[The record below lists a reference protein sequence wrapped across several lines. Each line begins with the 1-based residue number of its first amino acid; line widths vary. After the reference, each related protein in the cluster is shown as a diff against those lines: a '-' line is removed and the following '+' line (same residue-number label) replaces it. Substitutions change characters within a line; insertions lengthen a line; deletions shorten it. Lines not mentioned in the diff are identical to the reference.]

1 MTFSDSPMTF
11 DQAVEPLVRAYI
23 GIGSNLADPWNQVKR
38 AIAELDEIPDCCCVK
53 HSSLYRSRPLGPTD
67 QPDFVNAV
75 AAVDT
80 TLSAQRLLE
89 ILHEIERRHG
99 RVRGAQQW
107 GPRTLDLDLL
117 VYGSACIVSE
127 SLTVP
132 HPGVVQRDFVLHPLY
147 EIEPD
152 MQVPGHGP
160 IAGYLSRCVD
170 HGLERLGNPV

>member
-1 MTFSDSPMTF
+1 MNLPNSHMTF

-23 GIGSNLADPWNQVKR
+23 GIGSNMSDPWGQVR
-38 AIAELDEIPDCCCVK
+38 QAIAELDEIPHCCCVK
-53 HSSLYRSRPLGPTD
+53 HSSLYRSRPLGPAD

-89 ILHEIERRHG
+89 LLHDIEWRHG
-99 RVRGAQQW
+99 RVRTEHW

-117 VYGSACIVSE
+117 VYGDVRIDSE

-132 HPGVVQRDFVLHPLY
+132 RPGVVRRDFVLRPLY

-152 MQVPGHGP
+152 LQVPGHGP
-160 IAGYLSRCVD
+160 IAGYLNRCVD
-170 HGLERLGNPV
+170 HGLERIGNPA

>member
-1 MTFSDSPMTF
+1 MTLPDSPMTF

-23 GIGSNLADPWNQVKR
+23 GIGSNMSDPWGRVRQ
-38 AIAELDEIPDCCCVK
+38 AIAELDEIPHCCCVK
-53 HSSLYRSRPLGPTD
+53 HSSLYRSRPLGPAD

-80 TLSAQRLLE
+80 TLSARRLLE

-99 RVRGAQQW
+99 RVRSRRW

-117 VYGSACIVSE
+117 VYGSECIVSE

-152 MQVPGHGP
+152 LQVPGHGP
-160 IAGYLSRCVD
+160 IAGYLNCCVD
-170 HGLERLGNPV
+170 HGLERIGNPA